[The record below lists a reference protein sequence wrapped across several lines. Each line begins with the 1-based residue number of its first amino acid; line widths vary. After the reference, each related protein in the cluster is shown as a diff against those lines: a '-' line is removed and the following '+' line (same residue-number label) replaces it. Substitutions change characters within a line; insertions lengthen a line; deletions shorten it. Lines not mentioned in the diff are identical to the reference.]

1 MIMNMNEMLILRLMM
16 PEGVLCQG
24 CSITAAVAVTELQLL
39 PGLLCSAKG
48 GDGINRQEH
57 K

>member
-1 MIMNMNEMLILRLMM
+1 MDMNKMLILRLMM

-24 CSITAAVAVTELQLL
+24 CSIAAAIAVTELQVP
-39 PGLLCSAKG
+39 PGLLYSAKG
-48 GDGINRQEH
+48 GEGINRQEH